1 MIMAEFLPDSGQASS
16 FGKSKIMMRMG
27 LNVVGLGTLTVM
39 ELGTPS
45 RTKTS
50 ATDPFDQLTIDV
62 SVSPDTLETAD
73 RPEMHHLQHEAPLQP
88 VSPVESPPD
97 VTALVPRNSSAFEL
111 GAKNKKDVFRKL
123 KPKPKNTDS
132 NKPRPNRTNS
142 NKAPKTERSKAIVEV
157 NPCRPN
163 ALDSLL
169 QALNLS
175 SRCQT

>member
-1 MIMAEFLPDSGQASS
+1 
-16 FGKSKIMMRMG
+16 MMRMG
-27 LNVVGLGTLTVM
+27 LIAVGLGTLAVM

-50 ATDPFDQLTIDV
+50 ATDLFDQLTIDV

-73 RPEMHHLQHEAPLQP
+73 RLEMHNLQHEAPP
-88 VSPVESPPD
+88 VSPVESLAD
-97 VTALVPRNSSAFEL
+97 VTALVPRNSNAFEL
-111 GAKNKKDVFRKL
+111 GANIKKDVVRKL

-132 NKPRPNRTNS
+132 NKLRPNHTNS
-142 NKAPKTERSKAIVEV
+142 NKAPRTERSKAIVEV
-157 NPCRPN
+157 KSCRPN

>member
-1 MIMAEFLPDSGQASS
+1 
-16 FGKSKIMMRMG
+16 MG
-27 LNVVGLGTLTVM
+27 LIVVGLGTLTVM
-39 ELGTPS
+39 ELGTPP

-73 RPEMHHLQHEAPLQP
+73 RLKKHHLQHEAPLQP
-88 VSPVESPPD
+88 VSAVESPPD
-97 VTALVPRNSSAFEL
+97 VTALVPRNSSAVEF
-111 GAKNKKDVFRKL
+111 GANNKKDVVRKP

-142 NKAPKTERSKAIVEV
+142 NKAAKTERSKAIVEV
-157 NPCRPN
+157 KPCRPN

-169 QALNLS
+169 QALNRS

>member
-1 MIMAEFLPDSGQASS
+1 
-16 FGKSKIMMRMG
+16 MMRMG
-27 LNVVGLGTLTVM
+27 LIVVGLGTLTVM

-62 SVSPDTLETAD
+62 RVSPDTLETAD
-73 RPEMHHLQHEAPLQP
+73 RLEMHNLQHEAPLQP
-88 VSPVESPPD
+88 VSPVESPSD
-97 VTALVPRNSSAFEL
+97 VTALVARNYSAFEL
-111 GAKNKKDVFRKL
+111 GANSKKDVARKL
-123 KPKPKNTDS
+123 KHKPKNTDS
-132 NKPRPNRTNS
+132 NKLRPNRTNS
-142 NKAPKTERSKAIVEV
+142 NKAPKTDRSKAIVEV
-157 NPCRPN
+157 KPCRPN

>member
-1 MIMAEFLPDSGQASS
+1 
-16 FGKSKIMMRMG
+16 MMRLG
-27 LNVVGLGTLTVM
+27 LIVVGLGTLTVM

-50 ATDPFDQLTIDV
+50 TTDPFDQLTIDV

-73 RPEMHHLQHEAPLQP
+73 RPEMHHLQHAPLQP
-88 VSPVESPPD
+88 VSPVESLPD
-97 VTALVPRNSSAFEL
+97 VTALVPRNTSAFEL
-111 GAKNKKDVFRKL
+111 GANNKKDVVRKL

-157 NPCRPN
+157 KPCRPN

>member
-1 MIMAEFLPDSGQASS
+1 
-16 FGKSKIMMRMG
+16 MRMG
-27 LNVVGLGTLTVM
+27 LIVVGLGTLTVM

-45 RTKTS
+45 RPKTG

-62 SVSPDTLETAD
+62 SVSPDSLGTAD
-73 RPEMHHLQHEAPLQP
+73 RLEMHHLQHEAPLQP
-88 VSPVESPPD
+88 VSSPPD
-97 VTALVPRNSSAFEL
+97 VTALVPRNSSAVEL
-111 GAKNKKDVFRKL
+111 DANKKKDAVRKL

-132 NKPRPNRTNS
+132 NKPRPNRANS
-142 NKAPKTERSKAIVEV
+142 NKARKTERSKAIVEV
-157 NPCRPN
+157 KPCRPN

>member
-1 MIMAEFLPDSGQASS
+1 
-16 FGKSKIMMRMG
+16 MMRMG
-27 LNVVGLGTLTVM
+27 LIVVGLGTLTVM

-73 RPEMHHLQHEAPLQP
+73 RLEMHNLQHEAPLQL
-88 VSPVESPPD
+88 VSPVESPLD
-97 VTALVPRNSSAFEL
+97 VTALVPRNSNALEL
-111 GAKNKKDVFRKL
+111 GANNKKDVVRKL

-132 NKPRPNRTNS
+132 NKLRPDRTNS

-157 NPCRPN
+157 KPCRPN

>member
-1 MIMAEFLPDSGQASS
+1 MIIAS
-16 FGKSKIMMRMG
+16 M
-27 LNVVGLGTLTVM
+27 LGRIFT
-39 ELGTPS
+39 
-45 RTKTS
+45 R
-50 ATDPFDQLTIDV
+50 
-62 SVSPDTLETAD
+62 ETAD
-73 RPEMHHLQHEAPLQP
+73 RLEMHHLQHKAPLQP

-97 VTALVPRNSSAFEL
+97 VTALVPRNSGAVEL
-111 GAKNKKDVFRKL
+111 GANNKKDVVRKL

-157 NPCRPN
+157 KPCRPN

>member
-1 MIMAEFLPDSGQASS
+1 
-16 FGKSKIMMRMG
+16 MRMG
-27 LNVVGLGTLTVM
+27 LIVVGLGTLTVV

-45 RTKTS
+45 RPKTG

-73 RPEMHHLQHEAPLQP
+73 RLEMHHLQHEAPLQP
-88 VSPVESPPD
+88 VSPVEIPPD
-97 VTALVPRNSSAFEL
+97 VTALVPRNSSAVEL
-111 GAKNKKDVFRKL
+111 DANKDAVRKL

-132 NKPRPNRTNS
+132 NNPRPNRTSS
-142 NKAPKTERSKAIVEV
+142 NKAPKTERLKAIVEV
-157 NPCRPN
+157 KPCRPN

>member
-1 MIMAEFLPDSGQASS
+1 
-16 FGKSKIMMRMG
+16 MMRMG
-27 LNVVGLGTLTVM
+27 LIVVGLGTLAVM

-73 RPEMHHLQHEAPLQP
+73 RLEMHNLQHEAPP

-97 VTALVPRNSSAFEL
+97 VTALVPRNSNAFEL
-111 GAKNKKDVFRKL
+111 GANIKKDVVRKL

-132 NKPRPNRTNS
+132 NKLRPDRT
-142 NKAPKTERSKAIVEV
+142 
-157 NPCRPN
+157 
-163 ALDSLL
+163 
-169 QALNLS
+169 
-175 SRCQT
+175 

>member
-1 MIMAEFLPDSGQASS
+1 MT
-16 FGKSKIMMRMG
+16 RMG
-27 LNVVGLGTLTVM
+27 LIVVGLGTLTVM

-62 SVSPDTLETAD
+62 RVSPDTLEAAD
-73 RPEMHHLQHEAPLQP
+73 RLEMHNLQHEAPLQP

-97 VTALVPRNSSAFEL
+97 VTALVPRNSNAFEL
-111 GAKNKKDVFRKL
+111 GANSKKDEVRKLKL

-132 NKPRPNRTNS
+132 EKLRPNRTNS

-157 NPCRPN
+157 KPCRPN

>member
-1 MIMAEFLPDSGQASS
+1 
-16 FGKSKIMMRMG
+16 MMRMG
-27 LNVVGLGTLTVM
+27 LIVVGLGTLTVM

-73 RPEMHHLQHEAPLQP
+73 RLEMHNLQHEAPLQP
-88 VSPVESPPD
+88 VSPVKSPLD
-97 VTALVPRNSSAFEL
+97 VTALVPRNSNASEL
-111 GAKNKKDVFRKL
+111 GANNKKDVVRAL

-132 NKPRPNRTNS
+132 NRLRPNRTNS

-157 NPCRPN
+157 KPCRPN

>member
-1 MIMAEFLPDSGQASS
+1 
-16 FGKSKIMMRMG
+16 MG
-27 LNVVGLGTLTVM
+27 LIVVGLSTLAVM

-50 ATDPFDQLTIDV
+50 ATDPFEQLTIDE

-73 RPEMHHLQHEAPLQP
+73 RLEMHNLQHEAPLQS

-97 VTALVPRNSSAFEL
+97 VTALVPRNSNAFEL
-111 GAKNKKDVFRKL
+111 GANNNKKDVVRKL

-132 NKPRPNRTNS
+132 RKPRPFNRTNS
-142 NKAPKTERSKAIVEV
+142 NKAPKIERSKAIVEV
-157 NPCRPN
+157 KPCRPN
-163 ALDSLL
+163 ALDR
-169 QALNLS
+169 ALNLS